1 MREKLLTEE
10 GRRIYRKRMHTV
22 EPPFGHLKHNL
33 GYKTFLLRSIEKVRA
48 EFKLM
53 CIGYNL
59 AKIWRWRLTEGVA

>member
-1 MREKLLTEE
+1 MERLLSKE
-10 GRRIYRKRMHTV
+10 GRQTYKKRLYTV

-33 GYKTFLLRSIEKVRA
+33 GYRAFLLRTLERVRA

-59 AKIWRWRLTEGVA
+59 RKIWSYRLQEAAG